1 MASLK
6 TATTEAAASTK
17 ATESATS
24 KKPNYAKHGKNLQ
37 KSEFHLKLRD
47 KNNLKGRC
55 GVCEYR
61 EICGGCRTR
70 AEYYTGDLFESDPA
84 CNYIPKVL
92 REDPKYLE
100 KLRADPM
107 QKNL

>member
-1 MASLK
+1 MKLSDAW
-6 TATTEAAASTK
+6 AQ
-17 ATESATS
+17 
-24 KKPNYAKHGKNLQ
+24 LQ

-47 KNNLKGRC
+47 KSNLKGKC

-70 AEYYTGDLFESDPA
+70 AEFYTGDLFESDLI

-92 REDPKYLE
+92 REDPNYLGNFKKE
-100 KLRADPM
+100 EWRMLAILFLLNVDRFIF
-107 QKNL
+107 